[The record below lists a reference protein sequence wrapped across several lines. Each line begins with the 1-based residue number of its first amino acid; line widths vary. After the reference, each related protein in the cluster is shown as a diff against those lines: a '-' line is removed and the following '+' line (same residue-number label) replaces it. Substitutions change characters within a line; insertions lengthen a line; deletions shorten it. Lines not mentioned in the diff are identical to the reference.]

1 MVARDHFPFCLPR
14 HFLLGIRTGAIAL
27 LACAVLCLS
36 LSGCAPFNSSDSGF
50 DSLQGSVASEPEE
63 KSKEQLASYQYR
75 IALDEKRSPFFPHP
89 NPSGSDQTSCSYAL
103 VNVLGFETPVLLLR
117 AGGPDDASV
126 AIDGVRVLAYAH
138 DGIWPTEIGQS
149 LTRGLGGFGEHK
161 GLLRASVA
169 GDGLLYTEED
179 LGTGEVRHYRM
190 TFIRHAS
197 QRIVSVGMAD
207 EPFAG
212 GELVEREAR
221 EIKWYSIDDLSL
233 LDKLARGELGNDVEK
248 IDRVAQAQD
257 AGLTVLEGTLRVL
270 EASELL
276 EMQGMRDM
284 AEWLDDGL
292 TYVVLEL
299 DEETELTVTAG
310 DNSGLVEGSASMI
323 ALKPVTSPGWTVND
337 WGDNGAHAR
346 VAINPRMTWWPS
358 DVSLP
363 INQPR
368 SSDYLVLECFYGY

>member
-1 MVARDHFPFCLPR
+1 MVARDCLPICLPR
-14 HFLLGIRTGAIAL
+14 HCLVGIRLGTIAP
-27 LACAVLCLS
+27 LACVALCLS

-50 DSLQGSVASEPEE
+50 DSPQGSVTSESEE
-63 KSKEQLASYQYR
+63 RSKGQLAADQYR
-75 IALDEKRSPFFPHP
+75 IALSAGRSPFLPYP
-89 NPSGSDQTSCSYAL
+89 KSSGSDQASYSYAL
-103 VNVLGFETPVLLLR
+103 VNILGFETPVLLLR
-117 AGGPDDASV
+117 EGGPDESSGG
-126 AIDGVRVLAYAH
+126 IDDVKVLAY
-138 DGIWPTEIGQS
+138 GQEGTWPEEISKG
-149 LTRGLGGFGEHK
+149 LTRDVTGSDGYK

-179 LGTGEVRHYRM
+179 LGTGEVRHYRI
-190 TFIRHAS
+190 TFKRSVS
-197 QRIVSVGMAD
+197 QRLVSVGVAG
-207 EPFAG
+207 EPSISCG
-212 GELVEREAR
+212 LVEREAR
-221 EIKWYSIDDLSL
+221 EIKWHSVDDHSL
-233 LDKLARGELGNDVEK
+233 LDKLACGELDNEAEK

-257 AGLTVLEGTLRVL
+257 AGLTVLEGTLRVY

-276 EMQGMRDM
+276 DMQGMQDI

-310 DNSGLVEGSASMI
+310 DNSGLVEGGASMI
-323 ALKPVTSPGWTVND
+323 ALRPVASPGWRSND
-337 WGDNGAHAR
+337 WSDNGAHAR

-368 SSDYLVLECFYGY
+368 SSDYLVLDCFYGY

>member
-1 MVARDHFPFCLPR
+1 M
-14 HFLLGIRTGAIAL
+14 
-27 LACAVLCLS
+27 
-36 LSGCAPFNSSDSGF
+36 
-50 DSLQGSVASEPEE
+50 
-63 KSKEQLASYQYR
+63 
-75 IALDEKRSPFFPHP
+75 
-89 NPSGSDQTSCSYAL
+89 
-103 VNVLGFETPVLLLR
+103 GFEIPFLLLR
-117 AGGPDDASV
+117 TGGPDDVSV
-126 AIDGVRVLAYAH
+126 AIDDVRVLVYAH
-138 DGIWPTEIGQS
+138 DGMWPTEIGQG
-149 LTRGLGGFGEHK
+149 LTRGVEGSGGYK

-190 TFIRHAS
+190 TFMRSTS
-197 QRIVSVGMAD
+197 QRIVSVGVAG
-207 EPFAG
+207 EPSVSG
-212 GELVEREAR
+212 GLVEREVR
-221 EIKWYSIDDLSL
+221 EIKWYSVGDLSL
-233 LDKLARGELGNDVEK
+233 LDKLARGELDSDVEK

-276 EMQGMRDM
+276 EMQGMQDI

-310 DNSGLVEGSASMI
+310 DNSGLVEGSASMV
-323 ALKPVTSPGWTVND
+323 ALRPVTSQGWTVYD

-368 SSDYLVLECFYGY
+368 SSDYLVLDCFYGY